1 MLLGMATASGTLL
14 AQKTPIGIGFLGAS
28 YSHFKGKFQVIRES
42 ADWRLVGIA
51 ESDAAIRDN
60 LQKQGVTLLSRD
72 ELLRHADIR
81 VIVVESDVP
90 EHAADGLAVLQAGK
104 HLHLEKAPAA
114 NFQAFSEIVK
124 LAQQKNLVLQIGYMW
139 RYHPAI
145 SKALEAARSG
155 WLGQVNFVKA
165 TIATQIVGDRR
176 AELARFPGGIMFE
189 LGGHVVD
196 PMVRLMGEP
205 RKVTPFLRTDGPY
218 HDNLRDNTLAVLEW
232 DKAIGIVQTSTLE
245 PDASRSRSFELH
257 GSNGRVV
264 VNPIEPPAMYFD
276 LAKPAGPYQS
286 GMQKIQLGDY
296 RRFVDDFAELAAVLR
311 GESHLRVTPDE
322 DLKVERAL
330 LACGGMA

>member
-1 MLLGMATASGTLL
+1 MLLGMGAASRAVL
-14 AQKTPIGIGFLGAS
+14 AQKTPASIGFLGAS
-28 YSHFKGKFQVIRES
+28 HSHFKGKFQVIRES
-42 ADWRLVGIA
+42 SDWHLVGIA
-51 ESDAAIRDN
+51 ESDAAIRQT
-60 LQKQGVTLLSRD
+60 LQEQNVTLLSRD
-72 ELLRHADIR
+72 ELLHHPDIR
-81 VIVVESDVP
+81 VIAVESGVP

-104 HLHLEKAPAA
+104 HLHLEKAPAD

-124 LAQQKNLVLQIGYMW
+124 LAQQKNLLLQIGYMW

-165 TIATQIVGDRR
+165 TIATQIAGDGR

-189 LGGHVVD
+189 LGGHVID

-205 RKVTPFLRTDGPY
+205 RRVTPFLRTDGPY
-218 HDNLRDNTLAVLEW
+218 GDSLHDNTVAVLEW
-232 DKAIGIVQTSTLE
+232 DRAIGIVQTSTLV
-245 PDASRSRSFELH
+245 PDSSRSRSFELH

-264 VNPIEPPAMYFD
+264 VNPIEPPAMYYD
-276 LAKPAGPYQS
+276 LAKPAGPYQT
-286 GMQKIQLGDY
+286 GIQKIQLGGY

-311 GESHLRVTPDE
+311 GEGRLRVTPDE

-330 LACGGMA
+330 LACSGMA